1 MPKVSVIIPVYNV
14 EKYLG
19 ECLDSVLR
27 QTLKD
32 IEIICVNDGSTDG
45 SAVILAEYAQKDPR
59 IRIITQPNAGLS
71 AARNAGMDVA
81 SGKYIYFLDSD
92 DWIVDDAMEK
102 CYAISERDDLDQ
114 LVFGCETHVAKDVC
128 CVIDREMAR
137 LKEAYYR
144 IDETL
149 CGKVF
154 AGADLLSMLL
164 SKRRYF
170 AAVPLR
176 FMRLDAIR
184 AAALR
189 FPDKL
194 IHEDEYFTPLSLLA
208 SQRAEIVCD
217 KFYRRRL
224 RMDSIETVRS
234 VDGNDEARHLAH
246 LIAVMFL
253 LGVRL
258 DEVVT
263 GKGKECGEAADA
275 IKRYLLRSCV
285 RRSLAGR
292 EMLPR
297 ALRMASGLLDAAGC
311 RGFAAFRR
319 RLRFVVLREKIR
331 RRLARLMRRVVG
343 GTSNKGGGTGE
354 KGKE

>member
-27 QTLKD
+27 QTLRD

-45 SAVILAEYAQKDPR
+45 SADILAEYAQKDSR
-59 IRIITQPNAGLS
+59 IKIVTQPNGGLS
-71 AARNAGMDVA
+71 AARNAGMDA
-81 SGKYIYFLDSD
+81 ATSKYIYFLDSD

-102 CYAISERDDLDQ
+102 CFAICERDGLDQ
-114 LVFGCETHVAKDVC
+114 LVFGCETHVSADVC
-128 CVIDREMAR
+128 RVIDSEMAR
-137 LKEAYYR
+137 LKEVYYR

-154 AGADLLSMLL
+154 TGAELLSMLL

-170 AAVPLR
+170 ASVPLR
-176 FMRLDAIR
+176 FMRLGAIR

-194 IHEDEYFTPLSLLA
+194 IHEDEYFTPLSLLS
-208 SQRAEIVCD
+208 SQRAGIVCD

-253 LGVRL
+253 LGARL
-258 DEVVT
+258 DAVAT
-263 GKGKECGEAADA
+263 GKECREAADA
-275 IKRYLLRSCV
+275 LKRYLLRSCV
-285 RRSLAGR
+285 RRSLTGH
-292 EMLPR
+292 EVLPR
-297 ALRMASGLLDAAGC
+297 ALRVASGLVGADER

-319 RLRFVVLREKIR
+319 RLRFAVFRERIR
-331 RRLARLMRRVVG
+331 RRLAHLVRRVVG
-343 GTSNKGGGTGE
+343 GTSNRGGRTG
-354 KGKE
+354 GKEKT

>member
-71 AARNAGMDVA
+71 AARNAGMDAA

-102 CYAISERDDLDQ
+102 CYAISEHDDLDQ
-114 LVFGCETHVAKDVC
+114 LVFGCETLVAKDVC
-128 CVIDREMAR
+128 RVIDREMAR
-137 LKEAYYR
+137 LKETYYR

-154 AGADLLSMLL
+154 AGVELLSVLL

-170 AAVPLR
+170 ASVPLR

-208 SQRAEIVCD
+208 SQRAEMVCD

-258 DEVVT
+258 DAVAT
-263 GKGKECGEAADA
+263 GKGCREAADA
-275 IKRYLLRSCV
+275 LKRYLLRSCV
-285 RRSLAGR
+285 RRSLTGR
-292 EMLPR
+292 EVLPR
-297 ALRMASGLLDAAGC
+297 ALRVASGLVGAAER
-311 RGFAAFRR
+311 RGFSGLCWRLRFAAF
-319 RLRFVVLREKIR
+319 REKIR
-331 RRLARLMRRVVG
+331 RRLSRLMRRAVG
-343 GTSNKGGGTGE
+343 GTSNRGGGTGG